1 MPFCA
6 MSLRTAARKGLLEEV
21 RDRAGEREALD
32 ALRAP
37 LGADLVAGHAP
48 HLFGVGLEERQVQLA
63 AEAVDEEV
71 FEGAFFP
78 LGQ

>member
-1 MPFCA
+1 MI
-6 MSLRTAARKGLLEEV
+6 RQ
-21 RDRAGEREALD
+21 ALD

-48 HLFGVGLEERQVQLA
+48 DLFGVALEERQVELA

-71 FEGAFFP
+71 FERSLRLEREQRA
-78 LGQ
+78 LRR